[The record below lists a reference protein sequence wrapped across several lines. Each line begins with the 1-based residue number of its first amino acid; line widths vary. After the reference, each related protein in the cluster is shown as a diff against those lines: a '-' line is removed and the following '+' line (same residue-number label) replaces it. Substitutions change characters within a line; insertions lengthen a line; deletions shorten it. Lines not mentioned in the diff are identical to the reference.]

1 MVFYSRYLLHEDAK
15 IVISDV
21 DGTVTKEDVMG
32 HVMYALHQDYT
43 QKGIVRMYNRIDENG
58 YVILYLTARAV
69 GQMKD
74 TRKYLEGIEQEGMH
88 MPKGPIICSPNRT
101 FASLIREVVRRKPQ
115 EFKIPVG
122 NRPTD
127 EQSYIQAGVDKTKIF
142 IINTKGDIRYTTT
155 EGEIKMTNFAE
166 LVEICDQFF
175 PPLALTQ
182 RRTAVEDSTKDAV

>member
-1 MVFYSRYLLHEDAK
+1 
-15 IVISDV
+15 
-21 DGTVTKEDVMG
+21 
-32 HVMYALHQDYT
+32 
-43 QKGIVRMYNRIDENG
+43 MYNRIDENG

-115 EFKIPVG
+115 EFKIPVLRSISDTFTLDSSPFVGGFG

-142 IINTKGDIRYTTT
+142 IINTKGDIRYTTA
-155 EGEIKMTNFAE
+155 EGEVKMTNFAE

-175 PPLALTQ
+175 PPLALMQ
-182 RRTAVEDSTKDAV
+182 RRTAVEDSSKDAV